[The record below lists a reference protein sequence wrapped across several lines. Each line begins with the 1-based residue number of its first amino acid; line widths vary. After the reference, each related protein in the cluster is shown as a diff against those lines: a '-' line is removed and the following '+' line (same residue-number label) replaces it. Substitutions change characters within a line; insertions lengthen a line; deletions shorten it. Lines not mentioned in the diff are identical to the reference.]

1 METITKAAV
10 DFSSPANPEVEKRRI
25 VSGLVEDAANAS
37 AIVASAEVEAAE
49 KAAMELAK
57 IDAQIAEASADRA
70 RLEECRRTVRRK
82 RGELLAAN
90 VGASTTTEE
99 KNLAAIDRDLQRIE
113 DKLEILREQRLAA
126 EREVLIANWHSIVA
140 RRDAFDG
147 CIAKA
152 NHDAASLKVQWEIAL
167 LTRDAIK
174 VRADAYHAAHDRAY
188 GAILDHKTKH
198 PALYP
203 ED

>member
-1 METITKAAV
+1 VETITKAPV
-10 DFSSPANPEVEKRRI
+10 DVGSPTNTAIENRRI
-25 VSGLVEDAANAS
+25 AGGLAKDAENAA

-49 KAAMELAK
+49 KSAAELAK
-57 IDAQIAEASADRA
+57 IDAQIAEASADKT

-82 RGELLAAN
+82 RGELLAAD

-99 KNLAAIDRDLQRIE
+99 KNLVAIDRDVQRIE

-126 EREVLIANWHSIVA
+126 ERNVLIANWHSIVA

-147 CIAKA
+147 CLAKA
-152 NHDAASLKVQWEIAL
+152 NHDAALLKVQWEIAL